1 MKKILLPM
9 AAIFFGTI
17 MHGQV
22 GINTSTPKA
31 TFDIMAKN
39 SSGTSTLTDGL
50 LIPRV
55 DRQRAVNM
63 TSVEPST
70 LIYVNSIATG
80 SATGQG
86 SNIDSIGF
94 YYFDETT
101 SKWSKLIT
109 PVGDPTPDAFV
120 DDSANAMVK
129 LGATSSGS
137 ARAAGSEFVIM
148 DAGNVGIGTSTPTQK
163 LDVRGNG
170 KFEST
175 LAQIEVTSTGVNPAN
190 ISLTRNNGNTN
201 IPVGELLGFFNFG
214 GYAGGANNVMSA
226 ITADKRNAPDNLGSG
241 LNFYTNG
248 TTAGPKMSLNEFGN
262 LGVGTSTPAQKL
274 EVNGNV
280 KFNAVP
286 NASSVDNTDRIMV
299 LQSDGTGKKVP
310 LTSLQPP
317 NTYTPRGIFRYQA
330 PNPALYALNTSYP
343 TTTIINNIDIGYNT
357 FTVYIPAN
365 TSSLILF
372 NYSIPNGLTDSTGDG
387 LSVNT
392 SGTVYQGIRFLKA
405 GVEEPSGSRKFR
417 QTGVSCVAGIYSE
430 TIDNPTSSQI
440 AIVFSLHGYL
450 EIRADT
456 NFPSGSFARFNMNKA
471 VGENYNWRKGIL
483 TLQQFDKPL

>member
-1 MKKILLPM
+1 
-9 AAIFFGTI
+9 
-17 MHGQV
+17 
-22 GINTSTPKA
+22 
-31 TFDIMAKN
+31 MAKN
-39 SSGTSTLTDGL
+39 SSGTSTLADGL

-80 SATGQG
+80 NATGQG

-137 ARAAGSEFVIM
+137 ARAAGSEFVIK
-148 DAGNVGIGTSTPTQK
+148 DAGNV
-163 LDVRGNG
+163 
-170 KFEST
+170 
-175 LAQIEVTSTGVNPAN
+175 
-190 ISLTRNNGNTN
+190 
-201 IPVGELLGFFNFG
+201 
-214 GYAGGANNVMSA
+214 
-226 ITADKRNAPDNLGSG
+226 
-241 LNFYTNG
+241 
-248 TTAGPKMSLNEFGN
+248 
-262 LGVGTSTPAQKL
+262 GVGTSTPAQKL

-357 FTVYIPAN
+357 FTVYIPPN

-372 NYSIPNGLTDSTGDG
+372 NYSIPNGLTDSTGDN
-387 LSVNT
+387 LNLNT

-405 GVEEPSGSRKFR
+405 GVEEPSGSRKFL
-417 QTGVSCVAGIYSE
+417 QTGVSCLAGIYSE

-450 EIRADT
+450 EIVAGT

-471 VGENYNWRKGIL
+471 VGANFNWGKGIL

>member
-1 MKKILLPM
+1 M

-39 SSGTSTLTDGL
+39 SSGTSTLADGL

-120 DDSANAMVK
+120 DDSANTMVK
-129 LGATSSGS
+129 LGTTSSGS
-137 ARAAGSEFVIM
+137 ARAAGSEFVIK
-148 DAGNVGIGTSTPTQK
+148 DAGNVGIGTSTPAQK

-170 KFEST
+170 KFESNF
-175 LAQIEVTSTGVNPAN
+175 AQIMANSTGSNPAS
-190 ISLTRNNGNTN
+190 IDLTRVNGNTN
-201 IPVGELLGFFNFG
+201 IPAQEIVGYLNFNGYVNNGTWTLG
-214 GYAGGANNVMSA
+214 A
-226 ITADKRNAPDNLGSG
+226 ISVTKEDSPTTLASKMKFYINGNESSPKMVLDNLG
-241 LNFYTNG
+241 
-248 TTAGPKMSLNEFGN
+248 N
-262 LGVGTSTPAQKL
+262 LGIGTNAPAQKL

-372 NYSIPNGLTDSTGDG
+372 NYSIPNGLTDSTGDA
-387 LSVNT
+387 LRLNT
-392 SGTVYQGIRFLKA
+392 NGYIYQGIRFLKA
-405 GVEEPSGSRKFR
+405 GVEEPSGSRKFL
-417 QTGVSCVAGIYSE
+417 QTGVSCVSGIYSE

-450 EIRADT
+450 EIGAGT
-456 NFPSGSFARFNMNKA
+456 NFPSGAFARFNMNKA
-471 VGENYNWRKGIL
+471 VGENYNWGKGIL

>member
-1 MKKILLPM
+1 
-9 AAIFFGTI
+9 
-17 MHGQV
+17 
-22 GINTSTPKA
+22 
-31 TFDIMAKN
+31 
-39 SSGTSTLTDGL
+39 
-50 LIPRV
+50 
-55 DRQRAVNM
+55 
-63 TSVEPST
+63 
-70 LIYVNSIATG
+70 
-80 SATGQG
+80 
-86 SNIDSIGF
+86 
-94 YYFDETT
+94 
-101 SKWSKLIT
+101 
-109 PVGDPTPDAFV
+109 
-120 DDSANAMVK
+120 
-129 LGATSSGS
+129 
-137 ARAAGSEFVIM
+137 
-148 DAGNVGIGTSTPTQK
+148 
-163 LDVRGNG
+163 
-170 KFEST
+170 
-175 LAQIEVTSTGVNPAN
+175 
-190 ISLTRNNGNTN
+190 
-201 IPVGELLGFFNFG
+201 
-214 GYAGGANNVMSA
+214 
-226 ITADKRNAPDNLGSG
+226 
-241 LNFYTNG
+241 
-248 TTAGPKMSLNEFGN
+248 
-262 LGVGTSTPAQKL
+262 
-274 EVNGNV
+274 
-280 KFNAVP
+280 VP